1 MLARLFILL
10 IRVYQWT
17 LAPLFGN
24 VCRFEPSCSRYAIEC
39 IRIHGPFLG
48 TWLGFRRVLRC
59 HPFNPGGHDPAPRRR
74 RHSTEDMTSSG
85 RLLPTE
91 MHCAK
96 AIEPRAVD
104 CPEIF

>member
-1 MLARLFILL
+1 MLAQLLIFL

-39 IRIHGPFLG
+39 IRIHGPLVG

-59 HPFNPGGHDPAPRRR
+59 HPFNPGGHDPPPLRRSKATR
-74 RHSTEDMTSSG
+74 SQASSAA
-85 RLLPTE
+85 LPGAEKTGV
-91 MHCAK
+91 
-96 AIEPRAVD
+96 RAVD
-104 CPEIF
+104 CSEVF

>member
-1 MLARLFILL
+1 MLAQLLIFL

-39 IRIHGPFLG
+39 IRIHGPLVG

-59 HPFNPGGHDPAPRRR
+59 HPFNPGGHDPPPL
-74 RHSTEDMTSSG
+74 RH
-85 RLLPTE
+85 P
-91 MHCAK
+91 K
-96 AIEPRAVD
+96 ATRSEATAAVSPDTGKKGVRAVD
-104 CPEIF
+104 CSEVF